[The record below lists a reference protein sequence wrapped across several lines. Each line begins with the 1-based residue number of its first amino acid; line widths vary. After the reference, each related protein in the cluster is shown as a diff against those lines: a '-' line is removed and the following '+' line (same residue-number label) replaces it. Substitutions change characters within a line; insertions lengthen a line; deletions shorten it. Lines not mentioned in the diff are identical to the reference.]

1 MIMSCSE
8 VQRFL
13 QAYLD
18 LEIDGEDRILIAAHL
33 QSCEACKEV
42 VQFERA
48 FKQKLR
54 ESIGPDQEAPP
65 WLRQKVQR
73 ALAASD
79 PSAEPMAFKWLRV
92 LIPATVAALMLIGV
106 LVSKPLEAPQ
116 AAVLADQSID
126 WHRRHL
132 PMDVTGPSPDTVRR
146 FFSDKVPFA
155 VRPPV
160 FRQPGTRLV
169 GARLANIFQHQAAY
183 VVYRVGNRRVSV
195 FIFDS
200 DALHPEGSLTRV
212 GDRRVLWHRRR
223 GYNVA
228 MYNSHGTAYMVA
240 SDLERKQLVNLIAH
254 SE

>member
-18 LEIDGEDRILIAAHL
+18 DEIDGEDRILIAAHL
-33 QSCEACKEV
+33 HSCEACKRV
-42 VQFERA
+42 AQFERT
-48 FKQKLR
+48 FKQRLK
-54 ESIGPDQEAPP
+54 EGIGEGEAPP

-73 ALAASD
+73 ALVDND
-79 PSAEPMAFKWLRV
+79 PSEEPLAFKWLRL
-92 LIPATVAALMLIGV
+92 LIPAAVAALMLIGV
-106 LVSKPLEAPQ
+106 LVSKRLEVPRS
-116 AAVLADQSID
+116 AVLADQSID

-132 PMDVTGPSPDTVRR
+132 PMDVTGPSPDTVRQ

-160 FRQPGTRLV
+160 FRQPDTRLV

-200 DALHPEGSLTRV
+200 AALRPKGSPTRV
-212 GDRRVLWHRRR
+212 GDREVHWHRRR
-223 GYNVA
+223 GYNVGI
-228 MYNSHGTAYMVA
+228 YNSRGTGYMVA